1 MSPDPPRPSLPVRE
15 PASGSQANGSQ
26 PNDRIPFP
34 TTTRSSVYFGQTVA
48 DEEGMDEPT
57 TNERPLRGGAGN
69 DDPFGVDDRDD
80 DALFEAAMGGG
91 APPGGFD
98 GSDGGDGGDDDD
110 DDLELRSNATRNAL
124 EWAVV
129 LVGAVLVALVLRA
142 ALFQAFWIPSE
153 SMETTLL
160 INDRVLVNKLS
171 YKLHDVHRGDV
182 VVFVRREDEPG
193 QYRDLIKRVIGLPG
207 DTVQSRENVVSVNGA
222 TMVEPY
228 LDPGITTSDFG
239 PVVVPEDQIFVM
251 GDNRN
256 DSYDSRNF
264 GTIEEDRIVGRA
276 FVLFWPVNRIGWL

>member
-1 MSPDPPRPSLPVRE
+1 MSFDPSRPQLPVRE
-15 PASGSQANGSQ
+15 PAPGSQ
-26 PNDRIPFP
+26 PNGRIPFP
-34 TTTRSSVYFGQTVA
+34 ATTRSSVYFGQTVA
-48 DEEGMDEPT
+48 DEEGMDEPAT
-57 TNERPLRGGAGN
+57 SDRRLLPGVAA
-69 DDPFGVDDRDD
+69 DPFGVEGPGGTAADD
-80 DALFEAAMGGG
+80 DLFEKALGGG
-91 APPGGFD
+91 RPPGSF
-98 GSDGGDGGDDDD
+98 DGGDDGGGGDDDD
-110 DDLELRSNATRNAL
+110 DDLELRSDATRNAL

-182 VVFVRREDEPG
+182 VVFVRRDDEPG
-193 QYRDLIKRVIGLPG
+193 EYRDLIKRVIGLPG
-207 DTVQSRENVVSVNGA
+207 DTVESRDNVVYVNGSK
-222 TMVEPY
+222 MVEPY
-228 LDPGITTSDFG
+228 LDPGITTSNFG

-256 DSYDSRNF
+256 ESFDSRNF

>member
-1 MSPDPPRPSLPVRE
+1 MSSDLPRQSLPVRE

-34 TTTRSSVYFGQTVA
+34 ATTRSSVYFGQKLA
-48 DEEGMDEPT
+48 DEEGMDDPA
-57 TNERPLRGGAGN
+57 TNERPLGGGPGGEN
-69 DDPFGVDDRDD
+69 PFGVDDGD
-80 DALFEAAMGGG
+80 DALFEAAIGGG

-98 GSDGGDGGDDDD
+98 GSDGEDDDD
-110 DDLELRSNATRNAL
+110 DDDELGLGSNATRNAL

-171 YKLHDVHRGDV
+171 YRLHDVHRGDV

-207 DTVQSRENVVSVNGA
+207 DTVQARENVVSVNGS

-239 PVVVPEDQIFVM
+239 PVVVPEDQVFVM

-276 FVLFWPVNRIGWL
+276 FVLFWPVNRLGWL

>member
-1 MSPDPPRPSLPVRE
+1 MSSDPSRHSLPVRE
-15 PASGSQANGSQ
+15 PASGLEPNGSR

-34 TTTRSSVYFGQTVA
+34 TTTRSSVYFGQTLA

-57 TNERPLRGGAGN
+57 TNERPLRGG
-69 DDPFGVDDRDD
+69 DVDPFGVDDGD
-80 DALFEAAMGGG
+80 DALFETAMGGA

-98 GSDGGDGGDDDD
+98 GSDDGDEGDDDD

-193 QYRDLIKRVIGLPG
+193 QYRDLIKRVVGLPG
-207 DTVQSRENVVSVNGA
+207 DTVQARDNVVSVNGS

-276 FVLFWPVNRIGWL
+276 FVLFWPVNRVGWL

>member
-1 MSPDPPRPSLPVRE
+1 MSFDPPRPQLPVRE
-15 PASGSQANGSQ
+15 PAPGSQTNG
-26 PNDRIPFP
+26 RLPFP
-34 TTTRSSVYFGQTVA
+34 TAARSSVYSGQKLA
-48 DEEGMDEPT
+48 DEEGMDKPT
-57 TNERPLRGGAGN
+57 TSDRRLAGGA
-69 DDPFGVDDRDD
+69 DADPFGAEGAGAGPA
-80 DALFEAAMGGG
+80 DADLFDKALGGG
-91 APPGGFD
+91 APPEGFD
-98 GSDGGDGGDDDD
+98 GPDGGDDDD

-182 VVFVRREDEPG
+182 VVFVRRDDEPG
-193 QYRDLIKRVIGLPG
+193 EYRDLIKRVIGLPG
-207 DTVQSRENVVSVNGA
+207 DTVESHDNVVYVNGA
-222 TMVEPY
+222 KMVEPY
-228 LDPGITTSDFG
+228 LDPGITTSNFG
-239 PVVVPEDQIFVM
+239 PVVVPEDQVFVM

-256 DSYDSRNF
+256 ESYDSRNF

-276 FVLFWPVNRIGWL
+276 FVLFWPVNRVGWL

>member
-1 MSPDPPRPSLPVRE
+1 MPSDPSRHSLPVRE
-15 PASGSQANGSQ
+15 PASGSQAGGAQ

-34 TTTRSSVYFGQTVA
+34 TTTRSSVYFGQQLA
-48 DEEGMDEPT
+48 DEEEMNEPT
-57 TNERPLRGGAGN
+57 TSERPPPGGTG
-69 DDPFGVDDRDD
+69 DVDPFGADDSD
-80 DALFEAAMGGG
+80 DALFEAAMGGP
-91 APPGGFD
+91 APPGGLD

-110 DDLELRSNATRNAL
+110 DDLELRSTATRNAL

-207 DTVQSRENVVSVNGA
+207 DTVQARDNVVSVNGA

-228 LDPGITTSDFG
+228 LDPGVTTSDFG

-276 FVLFWPVNRIGWL
+276 FVLFWPVNRVGWL